1 MMRTT
6 LLGAPFKRGWT
17 DPIHD
22 ADLLL
27 VDLDLLHRLFRSKV
41 RGRGFSW
48 YLAGL
53 PSRVIIPVWPPEAS
67 GWRVENQAARGTRVP
82 SGFVALS
89 GLFASAF
96 EALAA

>member
-1 MMRTT
+1 MRKKQSKPAFGGRW
-6 LLGAPFKRGWT
+6 LVIADCSSSWT
-17 DPIHD
+17 YFGLCP
-22 ADLLL
+22 
-27 VDLDLLHRLFRSKV
+27 SK
-41 RGRGFSW
+41 
-48 YLAGL
+48 
-53 PSRVIIPVWPPEAS
+53 PSVTSVSPPL